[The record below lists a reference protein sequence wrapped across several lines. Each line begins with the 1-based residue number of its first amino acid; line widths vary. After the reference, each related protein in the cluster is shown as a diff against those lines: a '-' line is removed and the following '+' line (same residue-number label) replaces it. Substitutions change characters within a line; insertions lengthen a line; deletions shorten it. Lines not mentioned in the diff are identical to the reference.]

1 MKGRIEVIARKQ
13 SALATLLEQ
22 MEVPAMR
29 KDTTNKSNI
38 HWLVRN
44 LAVKNKNH
52 PMFEVTIDLVKWLLK
67 EGA

>member
-1 MKGRIEVIARKQ
+1 MTDWIEVTSRKQ

-29 KDTTNKSNI
+29 KDTTSKSNVR
-38 HWLVRN
+38 WLMRN

>member
-1 MKGRIEVIARKQ
+1 MTDLIEVTSRKQ

-22 MEVPAMR
+22 MQVPAMR
-29 KDTTNKSNI
+29 KDTTKTANVR
-38 HWLVRN
+38 WLLRN

-52 PMFEVTIDLVKWLLK
+52 PMFEVTFDLCKWLLK